1 MKSRG
6 RTSRRSDRL
15 GIDSHLG
22 RIHEK
27 RHSMKSRGRTS
38 RPIPT
43 NSCLMMNLQINEGT
57 IWYWRRRLEKVNL
70 ESMAWKQR

>member
-27 RHSMKSRGRTS
+27 HNSMKNQWSTQM
-38 RPIPT
+38 
-43 NSCLMMNLQINEGT
+43 MMNLQINEGT
-57 IWYWRRRLEKVNL
+57 IWWRLELAKVNL